1 MKKSIAV
8 TIDESI
14 MDKIKDL
21 ALIENRNI
29 SNLVETILRD
39 YLENNKEE

>member
-39 YLENNKEE
+39 YLENNKED

>member
-1 MKKSIAV
+1 MKKNIAV

-14 MDKIKDL
+14 IDKIKDL

-39 YLENNKEE
+39 YLENNKED